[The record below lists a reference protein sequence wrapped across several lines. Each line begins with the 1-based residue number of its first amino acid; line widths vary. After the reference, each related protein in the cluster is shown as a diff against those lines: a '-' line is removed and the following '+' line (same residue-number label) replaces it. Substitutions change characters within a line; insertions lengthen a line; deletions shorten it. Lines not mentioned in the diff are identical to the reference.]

1 MVAVGQA
8 RLGRRRISGGAG
20 TLPAMTPAL
29 QLFLTLSLMNVLVAI
44 LATQLVARGLG
55 GPRHLLAHVIPILAS
70 LGGSGLLGHQLGLH
84 IGPKVTLYGFEISLL
99 GDIALAFVFA
109 LIGALVQAAVWRSI
123 RKGSSAT

>member
-1 MVAVGQA
+1 
-8 RLGRRRISGGAG
+8 
-20 TLPAMTPAL
+20 MTPAL

-109 LIGALVQAAVWRSI
+109 LIGALAQAAVWRAV
-123 RKGSSAT
+123 RKGSPAA